1 MAMSSGKS
9 APTPSTPPPGYVES
23 VGGAS
28 ASQPA
33 APAAPAA
40 QTVPPAPAGP
50 TPLGGP
56 GMHLLP
62 LHDPRSAHALREATR
77 RARWRFLEALVLA
90 WAICVLV
97 GGLGGWGAAEANVNL
112 KAMRR

>member
-1 MAMSSGKS
+1 MSSGKS

-23 VGGAS
+23 LGGAS

-33 APAAPAA
+33 APAA
-40 QTVPPAPAGP
+40 QTVPPAPTGP
-50 TPLGGP
+50 TPLGAP